1 MRSEIRKT
9 LSSSRAQ
16 RLRLRRE
23 VFAGI
28 DKLVALKLVL
38 FIVELPVSPV
48 RFEQFFM
55 SAALNNLTAFQHQD
69 LIGAANRRKPVSD
82 HERRAPA
89 AQLTQPVLNQGFA
102 FAVQAG
108 SCLVKDQQFGVGENG
123 ARDGDALSLSAGK
136 FYAALAHHGVVLQ

>member
-1 MRSEIRKT
+1 MRLQIRET
-9 LSSSRAQ
+9 RRSLRAQ

-28 DKLVALKLVL
+28 DKLIALKLVL

-48 RFEQFFM
+48 SLEQFLV
-55 SAALNNLTAFQHQD
+55 SAALDNLTAFQHQY
-69 LIGAANRRKPVSD
+69 LIGATNRGKPVRD

-89 AQLTQPVLNQGFA
+89 AKLAQSVLNQGFT

-108 SCLVKDQQFGVGENG
+108 SCLIQDQ
-123 ARDGDALSLSAGK
+123 
-136 FYAALAHHGVVLQ
+136 

>member
-28 DKLVALKLVL
+28 YKLVALKLVL
-38 FIVELPVSPV
+38 LVVELPVSPV
-48 RFEQFFM
+48 RLEQFFM
-55 SAALNNLTAFQHQD
+55 RAALDNLTAFQHQD
-69 LIGAANRRKPVSD
+69 LIAPANRGKPVRD

-89 AQLTQPVLNQGFA
+89 SKLTQSVLNQVFT

-108 SCLVKDQQFGVGENG
+108 RCLINDQQFWVG
-123 ARDGDALSLSAGK
+123 
-136 FYAALAHHGVVLQ
+136 